1 MTQSIYEHQVSFKD
15 SSLRGLI
22 YGSAA
27 FCLFLLA
34 CMVLYIIYQG
44 FAAMSWQFVS
54 TATSATKGIVGILG
68 NIINTL
74 YVVACTLAMAV
85 PLGVGSAIYLNE
97 YAKRGDSSKLL
108 NLRRKHWPVF
118 HPSFRMSAL
127 GLGASKW
134 YMIRTIILP
143 SAMPGI
149 ITGTVLALGRVIGES
164 AALLFTAGSGY
175 FLSKYVVMKIF
186 QPGGTLLIQMYIYM
200 QNADYVHAFGIAVI
214 LVLLVLALNILA
226 QWITRSFQVQ
236 A

>member
-1 MTQSIYEHQVSFKD
+1 M
-15 SSLRGLI
+15 G
-22 YGSAA
+22 
-27 FCLFLLA
+27 
-34 CMVLYIIYQG
+34 
-44 FAAMSWQFVS
+44 
-54 TATSATKGIVGILG
+54 
-68 NIINTL
+68 
-74 YVVACTLAMAV
+74 
-85 PLGVGSAIYLNE
+85 
-97 YAKRGDSSKLL
+97 
-108 NLRRKHWPVF
+108 
-118 HPSFRMSAL
+118 AL

-175 FLSKYVVMKIF
+175 FLSKDVVMKIF

-226 QWITRSFQVQ
+226 QWIARSFQVQ